1 MGCFMKKI
9 IAITESLGLLKT
21 LQPYSL
27 ITVFRF
33 SCGLLMPALIQPVY
47 ALEHQ
52 DYPNARVELSIDENC
67 RNYPIITSR
76 MKRVNGVVTSDNAKW
91 IDGHLI
97 RRLYLLPHG
106 HSNNQG
112 YEFYVNVFREQGVIL
127 LFECR
132 SFSCGASNFWAN
144 DIFEISTLYGQDKEQ
159 AFFIGKKQNTFYM
172 VYAIRRGNGR
182 IYTLVDVFKPHGD
195 EVESVTEQRFVGSI
209 LRLSLD
215 KSGIENSADLTSF
228 VTSMNSSSVMNA
240 LLIIHS
246 TVPDTLAELDKW
258 QDKMTMLKDSIV
270 KYLKDQGISESRLR
284 FNISIGTHDSSLE
297 PGVKPSFWLEIIPLN

>member
-1 MGCFMKKI
+1 M
-9 IAITESLGLLKT
+9 
-21 LQPYSL
+21 
-27 ITVFRF
+27 
-33 SCGLLMPALIQPVY
+33 
-47 ALEHQ
+47 
-52 DYPNARVELSIDENC
+52 
-67 RNYPIITSR
+67 
-76 MKRVNGVVTSDNAKW
+76 
-91 IDGHLI
+91 
-97 RRLYLLPHG
+97 
-106 HSNNQG
+106 
-112 YEFYVNVFREQGVIL
+112 
-127 LFECR
+127 
-132 SFSCGASNFWAN
+132 
-144 DIFEISTLYGQDKEQ
+144 
-159 AFFIGKKQNTFYM
+159 
-172 VYAIRRGNGR
+172 
-182 IYTLVDVFKPHGD
+182 DVFKPHGD